1 MKGAD
6 KMNEKIEKLAK
17 IIENQQIQVLK
28 ERNSYCEANLSNKKV
43 KIVSGRKYTKID
55 VGNSGFIMI
64 ENSSGNIFG
73 IKAYGVVHKG
83 HSYGN
88 LDTINNY
95 FWGNFYPIKNNKN
108 QCRKVLTKSLKSSIL
123 VIDSKKISKQK
134 QNKQS

>member
-28 ERNSYCEANLSNKKV
+28 ERNSYCEVNLSNKKV

-108 QCRKVLTKSLKSSIL
+108 Q
-123 VIDSKKISKQK
+123 
-134 QNKQS
+134 

>member
-1 MKGAD
+1 
-6 KMNEKIEKLAK
+6 MNEKIEKLAK

-28 ERNSYCEANLSNKKV
+28 ERNSYCEAKKV

-83 HSYGN
+83 LSYGN

-95 FWGNFYPIKNNKN
+95 FWGNFYPFLSNK
-108 QCRKVLTKSLKSSIL
+108 K
-123 VIDSKKISKQK
+123 
-134 QNKQS
+134 